1 MTIQFTIH
9 RHQKWSHHTMSQTL
23 PSWNL
28 QDLLRHPVKDFK
40 RLTKDVDSLISAV
53 EAQRPQ
59 LTPDMPA
66 DRFKEIWD
74 KYETITERMTTLRA
88 FSFLWFSEN
97 TKNQEARAFD
107 TQVRNRLTDFS
118 NRLVF
123 LDLWWQS
130 VDPANAA
137 RLSSKAE
144 RYRYHLD
151 TLTRV
156 KPHTLSENEER
167 ILTIKNTTG
176 RQALETLYGVATNNF
191 SFQLKVK
198 GRTTRLTREQL
209 MGYVRHPLASVRR
222 EAYRALFKVYGEQ
235 RDVLGEMY
243 KSLVQDWGSEGLTLR
258 HYPSPIA
265 VRNVTNDVPEKAV
278 EALLTTCRKNA
289 GIFQQYFRL
298 KGRLL
303 KIKTFRRY
311 DLYAPYAVKKGKYS
325 FSRAESLVMEAY
337 QAFSPQ
343 LAQLAKQVLQEG
355 HLDAAVRPGKMG
367 GAFCYSVLPKHT
379 PYVLVNYTG
388 ESRDV
393 STLAHE
399 LGHAVHA
406 MMAANH
412 SVFTFHS
419 SLPLAET
426 ASVFGEHLLSDSLLQ
441 QEKDKKVK
449 AGLLLNQLDDTY
461 ATILRQAYFVQFE
474 KQAHLMVQQGAT
486 IDDLAQAYLALL
498 REQFGRD
505 LHVDEEFQWE
515 WLAIPHIFASP
526 FYCYAYSFGNLLVLA
541 LFQRYKSEGPSFVPH
556 YLQLLAGG
564 GSASPQDL
572 LAPLQVDI
580 NSTAFWQAGFT
591 RIHTLVNELE
601 QSMR

>member
-1 MTIQFTIH
+1 
-9 RHQKWSHHTMSQTL
+9 MSQTL

-130 VDPANAA
+130 VDPANSA

-258 HYPSPIA
+258 RYPSPIA

-311 DLYAPYAVKKGKYS
+311 DLYAPYAVKKGRYS

-449 AGLLLNQLDDTY
+449 AGLLLNQLDDAY

>member
-1 MTIQFTIH
+1 
-9 RHQKWSHHTMSQTL
+9 MSQAL

-28 QDLLRHPVKDFK
+28 QGLLRHPANDFK
-40 RLTKDVDSLISAV
+40 RITKKLESLIVALES
-53 EAQRPQ
+53 QRPH
-59 LTPDMPA
+59 LSPDVSGA
-66 DRFKEIWD
+66 RFKKIWD
-74 KYETITERMTTLRA
+74 QYETVTEHMTTLRA

-130 VDPANAA
+130 VDPDNAA
-137 RLSSKAE
+137 RLSSNAE
-144 RYRYHLD
+144 RYRYHLE
-151 TLTRV
+151 TLTRL
-156 KPHTLSENEER
+156 KPHTLSETEER
-167 ILTIKNTTG
+167 ILAIKNTTG
-176 RQALETLYGVATNNF
+176 RQAIETLYGVTTN
-191 SFQLKVK
+191 SFTFPLTIK

-222 EAYRALFKVYGEQ
+222 GAYHALFKVYGEQ

-243 KSLVQDWGSEGLTLR
+243 KSLVQDWGNEGLTLR

-265 VRNVTNDVPEKAV
+265 VRNITNDVPEKAV
-278 EALLTTCRKNA
+278 DALLTTCRKNA
-289 GIFQQYFRL
+289 GIFQKYFRL

-303 KIKTFRRY
+303 KIKQFQRY
-311 DLYAPYAVKKGKYS
+311 DLYAPYAGKKAKYS

-337 QAFSPQ
+337 QAFSPE
-343 LAQLAKQVLQEG
+343 LAQRARQVLEEG

-399 LGHAVHA
+399 LGHAVHG
-406 MMAANH
+406 MMAGNH
-412 SVFTFHS
+412 SVLTFHS
-419 SLPLAET
+419 ALPLAET
-426 ASVFGEHLLSDSLLQ
+426 ASIFGEHLLADSLLQ
-441 QEKDKKVK
+441 QEKNKKIKV
-449 AGLLLNQLDDTY
+449 GLLLNQLDDAY

-474 KQAHLMVQQGAT
+474 RQAHQMVQQGAT
-486 IDDLAQAYLALL
+486 IDELAHAYLTLL
-498 REQFGRD
+498 REQFGRH
-505 LHVDEEFQWE
+505 LHVDDAFKWE

-541 LFQRYKSEGPSFVPH
+541 LFQRYQSEGPSFVPR

-572 LAPLQVDI
+572 LKPLEVDI

-591 RIHTLVNELE
+591 RIQMLVNELE
-601 QSMR
+601 RSMP

>member
-1 MTIQFTIH
+1 MP
-9 RHQKWSHHTMSQTL
+9 QTL

-28 QDLLRHPVKDFK
+28 QDLLRHPAKDFK
-40 RLTKDVDSLISAV
+40 RLTTDLDSLIFAI
-53 EAQRPQ
+53 EAKRPQ
-59 LTPDMPA
+59 STSDMSA
-66 DRFKEIWD
+66 DQFKETWD
-74 KYETITERMTTLRA
+74 QYETITELMTTLRA

-97 TKNQEARAFD
+97 TKNQDARAFD
-107 TQVRNRLTDFS
+107 TQVRNKLTDFS
-118 NRLVF
+118 NRLVC

-130 VDPANAA
+130 VDPVNAA

-151 TLTRV
+151 TLTRL
-156 KPHTLSENEER
+156 KPYTLTECEER
-167 ILTIKNTTG
+167 ILAIKNTTG
-176 RQALETLYGVATNNF
+176 RQALETLYGVTTN
-191 SFQLKVK
+191 SFTFHLKIK

-222 EAYRALFKVYGEQ
+222 GAYRALFKVYGEH
-235 RDVLGEMY
+235 RDVLGDMY
-243 KSLVQDWGSEGLTLR
+243 KNLVQDWGNEGLTLR

-265 VRNVTNDVPEKAV
+265 VRNIMNDVSEQAV
-278 EALLTTCRKNA
+278 HALLTTCRKNSW
-289 GIFQQYFRL
+289 IFQQYFQL

-303 KIKTFRRY
+303 RIKKFQRY
-311 DLYAPYAVKKGKYS
+311 DLYAPYAGKKTKFS

-449 AGLLLNQLDDTY
+449 AGLLLNQLDDAY

-526 FYCYAYSFGNLLVLA
+526 FYCYAYSFGTLLVLA

>member
-1 MTIQFTIH
+1 
-9 RHQKWSHHTMSQTL
+9 
-23 PSWNL
+23 
-28 QDLLRHPVKDFK
+28 LRHPAKDFK
-40 RLTKDVDSLISAV
+40 RFATDLDSLISAV
-53 EAQRPQ
+53 EAKRPQ
-59 LTPDMPA
+59 LTPDMSA

-74 KYETITERMTTLRA
+74 QYEIITELMTTLRA

-107 TQVRNRLTDFS
+107 TQVRNKLTDFS

-144 RYRYHLD
+144 RYRYHLN
-151 TLTRV
+151 TLIRL
-156 KPHTLSENEER
+156 KPHTLTECEER
-167 ILTIKNTTG
+167 ILAIKNTTG
-176 RQALETLYGVATNNF
+176 RQALETLYGVTTNSF
-191 SFQLKVK
+191 TFQLKVK

-222 EAYRALFKVYGEQ
+222 GAYRALFKVYGEQ

-243 KSLVQDWGSEGLTLR
+243 KSLVQDWGNEGLTLR

-265 VRNVTNDVPEKAV
+265 VRNITNDVPEQAV
-278 EALLTTCRKNA
+278 DALLTTCRKNA
-289 GIFQQYFRL
+289 GIFQQYFQL

-303 KIKTFRRY
+303 KIKKFQRY
-311 DLYAPYAVKKGKYS
+311 DLYAPYAGKKAKYS
-325 FSRAESLVMEAY
+325 FSQAESLVMEAY
-337 QAFSPQ
+337 KVFSPQ

-406 MMAANH
+406 MMAADH
-412 SVFTFHS
+412 SVLTFHS
-419 SLPLAET
+419 ALPLAET

-441 QEKDKKVK
+441 QEKDNKVK
-449 AGLLLNQLDDTY
+449 AGLLLHQLDDAY

-474 KQAHLMVQQGAT
+474 TQAHQMVQKGAT
-486 IDDLAQAYLALL
+486 IDELAQTYLALL
-498 REQFGRD
+498 REQFGRH
-505 LHVDEEFQWE
+505 LHVDDEFKWE
-515 WLAIPHIFASP
+515 WLAIPHMFASP

-541 LFQRYKSEGPSFVPH
+541 LFQRYKSEGPAFVPH

-580 NSTAFWQAGFT
+580 NSTTFWQAGFK
-591 RIHTLVNELE
+591 RIHALVNELE
-601 QSMR
+601 QSMP

>member
-1 MTIQFTIH
+1 
-9 RHQKWSHHTMSQTL
+9 MSQTL

-311 DLYAPYAVKKGKYS
+311 DLYAPYAVKKGRYS

-449 AGLLLNQLDDTY
+449 AGLLLNQLDDAY

-498 REQFGRD
+498 REQFGRH

>member
-1 MTIQFTIH
+1 
-9 RHQKWSHHTMSQTL
+9 MS
-23 PSWNL
+23 
-28 QDLLRHPVKDFK
+28 
-40 RLTKDVDSLISAV
+40 
-53 EAQRPQ
+53 
-59 LTPDMPA
+59 A

-74 KYETITERMTTLRA
+74 QYEIITELMTTLRA

-107 TQVRNRLTDFS
+107 TQVRNKLTDFS

-144 RYRYHLD
+144 RYRYHLN
-151 TLTRV
+151 TLIRL
-156 KPHTLSENEER
+156 KPHTLTECEER
-167 ILTIKNTTG
+167 ILAIKNTTG
-176 RQALETLYGVATNNF
+176 RQALETLYGVTTNSF
-191 SFQLKVK
+191 TFQLKVK

-222 EAYRALFKVYGEQ
+222 GAYRALFKVYGEQ

-243 KSLVQDWGSEGLTLR
+243 KSLVQDWGNEGLTLR

-265 VRNVTNDVPEKAV
+265 VRNITNDVPEQAV
-278 EALLTTCRKNA
+278 DALLTTCRKNA
-289 GIFQQYFRL
+289 GIFQQYFQL

-303 KIKTFRRY
+303 KIKKFQRY
-311 DLYAPYAVKKGKYS
+311 DLYAPYAGKKAKYS
-325 FSRAESLVMEAY
+325 FSQAESLVMEAY
-337 QAFSPQ
+337 KVFSPQ

-406 MMAANH
+406 MMAADH
-412 SVFTFHS
+412 SVLTFHS
-419 SLPLAET
+419 ALPLAET

-441 QEKDKKVK
+441 QEKDNKVK
-449 AGLLLNQLDDTY
+449 AGLLLHQLDDAY

-474 KQAHLMVQQGAT
+474 TQAHQMVQKGAT
-486 IDDLAQAYLALL
+486 IDELAQTYLALL
-498 REQFGRD
+498 REQFGRH
-505 LHVDEEFQWE
+505 LHVDDEFKWE
-515 WLAIPHIFASP
+515 WLAIPHMFASP

-541 LFQRYKSEGPSFVPH
+541 LFQRYKSEGPAFVPH

-580 NSTAFWQAGFT
+580 NSTTFWQAGFK
-591 RIHTLVNELE
+591 RIHALVNELE
-601 QSMR
+601 QSMP

>member
-1 MTIQFTIH
+1 
-9 RHQKWSHHTMSQTL
+9 
-23 PSWNL
+23 
-28 QDLLRHPVKDFK
+28 LRHPAKDFK
-40 RLTKDVDSLISAV
+40 RFATDLDSLISAA
-53 EAQRPQ
+53 EAKRPQ
-59 LTPDMPA
+59 LTPDMSA

-74 KYETITERMTTLRA
+74 QYEIITELMTTLRA

-107 TQVRNRLTDFS
+107 TQVRNKLTDFS

-144 RYRYHLD
+144 RYRYHLN
-151 TLTRV
+151 TLIRL
-156 KPHTLSENEER
+156 KPHTLTECEER
-167 ILTIKNTTG
+167 ILAIKNTTG
-176 RQALETLYGVATNNF
+176 RQALETLYGVTTNSF
-191 SFQLKVK
+191 TFQLKVK

-222 EAYRALFKVYGEQ
+222 GAYRALFKVYGEQ

-243 KSLVQDWGSEGLTLR
+243 KSLVQDWGNEGLTLR

-265 VRNVTNDVPEKAV
+265 VRNITNDVPEQAV
-278 EALLTTCRKNA
+278 DALLTTCRKNA
-289 GIFQQYFRL
+289 GIFQQYFQL

-303 KIKTFRRY
+303 KIKKFQRY
-311 DLYAPYAVKKGKYS
+311 DLYAPYAGKKAKYS
-325 FSRAESLVMEAY
+325 FSQAESLVMEAY
-337 QAFSPQ
+337 KVFSPQ

-406 MMAANH
+406 MMAADH
-412 SVFTFHS
+412 SVLTFHS
-419 SLPLAET
+419 ALPLAET

-449 AGLLLNQLDDTY
+449 AGLLLHQLDDAY

-474 KQAHLMVQQGAT
+474 TQAHQMVQKGAT
-486 IDDLAQAYLALL
+486 IDELAQTYLALL
-498 REQFGRD
+498 REQFGRH
-505 LHVDEEFQWE
+505 LHVDDEFKWE
-515 WLAIPHIFASP
+515 WLAIPHMFASP

-541 LFQRYKSEGPSFVPH
+541 LFQRYKSEGPAFVPH

-580 NSTAFWQAGFT
+580 NSTTFWQAGFK
-591 RIHTLVNELE
+591 RIHALVNELE
-601 QSMR
+601 QSMP

>member
-1 MTIQFTIH
+1 
-9 RHQKWSHHTMSQTL
+9 
-23 PSWNL
+23 
-28 QDLLRHPVKDFK
+28 LRHPVKDFK

-123 LDLWWQS
+123 LELWWQH

-311 DLYAPYAVKKGKYS
+311 DLYAPYAVKKGRYS

-449 AGLLLNQLDDTY
+449 AGLLLNQLDDAY

-498 REQFGRD
+498 REQFGRH

-580 NSTAFWQAGFT
+580 NSTAFWQAGFK
-591 RIHTLVNELE
+591 RIHALVNELE
-601 QSMR
+601 QSMP

>member
-1 MTIQFTIH
+1 
-9 RHQKWSHHTMSQTL
+9 
-23 PSWNL
+23 
-28 QDLLRHPVKDFK
+28 
-40 RLTKDVDSLISAV
+40 
-53 EAQRPQ
+53 
-59 LTPDMPA
+59 
-66 DRFKEIWD
+66 
-74 KYETITERMTTLRA
+74 
-88 FSFLWFSEN
+88 
-97 TKNQEARAFD
+97 
-107 TQVRNRLTDFS
+107 
-118 NRLVF
+118 
-123 LDLWWQS
+123 
-130 VDPANAA
+130 
-137 RLSSKAE
+137 
-144 RYRYHLD
+144 
-151 TLTRV
+151 
-156 KPHTLSENEER
+156 LSENEER

-311 DLYAPYAVKKGKYS
+311 DLYAPYAVKKGRYS

-449 AGLLLNQLDDTY
+449 AGLLLNQLDDAY